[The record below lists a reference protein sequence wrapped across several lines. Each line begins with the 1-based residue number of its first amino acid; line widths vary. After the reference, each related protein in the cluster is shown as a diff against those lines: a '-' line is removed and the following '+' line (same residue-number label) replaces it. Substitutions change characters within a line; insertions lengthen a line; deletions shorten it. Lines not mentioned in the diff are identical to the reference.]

1 MITTNTNYYGGT
13 SIMVLND
20 LNEVKVNVTTW
31 LEKLL
36 GTNWKTI
43 TGGFLIIGSVVVD
56 LMGSHTAAKAVM
68 DAGLG
73 LSVVGIGHKLQRL

>member
-1 MITTNTNYYGGT
+1 MAVNDINTIT
-13 SIMVLND
+13 V
-20 LNEVKVNVTTW
+20 EVTVW
-31 LEKLL
+31 LDKLL

-43 TGGFLIIGSVVVD
+43 TGGFLIIGSVVLD

-73 LSVVGIGHKLQRL
+73 LGVVGIGHKLQRV

>member
-1 MITTNTNYYGGT
+1 M
-13 SIMVLND
+13 SVND
-20 LNEVKVNVTTW
+20 INVTALEITVW

-43 TGGFLIIGSVVVD
+43 TGGFLILGSVVID

-73 LSVVGIGHKLQRL
+73 LGVVGIGHKLQRA

>member
-1 MITTNTNYYGGT
+1 MN
-13 SIMVLND
+13 SESV
-20 LNEVKVNVTTW
+20 VNLVQTQQVVAFW
-31 LEKLL
+31 LEKVL

-43 TGGFLIIGSVVVD
+43 TGGFLIIGSVVID

-73 LSVVGIGHKLQRL
+73 LGVVGIGHKLQRL